1 MYVGSVVRV
10 FGDVVA
16 IVDSSIPRF
25 DGKITTSGWKLGF
38 VLSSQGPA
46 FLLGHLRDSGFL
58 GLILGTWGSSSSG
71 GFAM

>member
-16 IVDSSIPRF
+16 VVDSSFPRF
-25 DGKITTSGWKLGF
+25 DGKNTISGWKLGL

-46 FLLGHLRDSGFL
+46 ILLGHLRDSGFL
-58 GLILGTWGSSSSG
+58 GLVLET
-71 GFAM
+71 